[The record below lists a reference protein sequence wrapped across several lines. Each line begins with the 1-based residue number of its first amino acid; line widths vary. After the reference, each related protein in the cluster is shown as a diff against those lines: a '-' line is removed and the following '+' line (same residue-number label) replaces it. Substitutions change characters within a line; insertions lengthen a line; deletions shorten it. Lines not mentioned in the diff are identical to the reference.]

1 MKGKAFLRVHESGY
15 EEHVKDPLI
24 NVLKSFWRVVV
35 VLGPLSLFWSILTA
49 HVEGVVTRVY
59 KLAPVTYVNLPWTN
73 ILPMG
78 IEEEG
83 GGGGAACYRNR
94 IKLNPFKPRG
104 ICVALVRLYLLS
116 SL

>member
-1 MKGKAFLRVHESGY
+1 M
-15 EEHVKDPLI
+15 
-24 NVLKSFWRVVV
+24 
-35 VLGPLSLFWSILTA
+35 GPLSLFWSILTA

-83 GGGGAACYRNR
+83 GGEVLHATETA
-94 IKLNPFKPRG
+94 
-104 ICVALVRLYLLS
+104 LS
-116 SL
+116 STRLSLGAYASPGAPLPTQ